1 MRYSRYARY
10 AASSR
15 YRSPAPRYDENTDD
29 EYDAMKDAYLTG
41 ESSIPVTQSQRDEA
55 RAEEEEY
62 RRNRY

>member
-1 MRYSRYARY
+1 MARFYRSYPRYPST
-10 AASSR
+10 

-41 ESSIPVTQSQRDEA
+41 ESSIPVTRSQR
-55 RAEEEEY
+55 EEEEALREEE